1 MALHNA
7 TKLNQNYQSIP
18 ETVVENCPETGEAK
32 KKRGH
37 LVRVYEMNWTPSGLP
52 QRNMPETEVENCPE
66 TGEDKHTEFELDLI
80 AY

>member
-1 MALHNA
+1 MRKRTGHGKGNENEK
-7 TKLNQNYQSIP
+7 TKIIMP

-52 QRNMPETEVENCPE
+52 
-66 TGEDKHTEFELDLI
+66 
-80 AY
+80 